1 MKLNEKELKDFW
13 ENLNRID
20 NINKITK
27 EFNSFNDRE
36 KYMSWYDFQNCFSKI
51 SISLLD
57 DTLQKLLNKEV
68 VEIKEYV
75 LRIVIKYLVFKFDK
89 NIVEDVFGFILLNYD
104 INFITEEIESLVYDE
119 NEIEYEYPE
128 DPTYKHPLFY
138 LELLFEKD
146 RKDKEFR
153 KELIRQNNE
162 VCIPSFNKY
171 FNQFKSEYGYTYI
184 SPNKINDS
192 SNYGSF
198 LDSIKNI

>member
-1 MKLNEKELKDFW
+1 MPILKRVINSIKNDSALIIADLTRFMR
-13 ENLNRID
+13 NLND
-20 NINKITK
+20 ATTN
-27 EFNSFNDRE
+27 
-36 KYMSWYDFQNCFSKI
+36 
-51 SISLLD
+51 
-57 DTLQKLLNKEV
+57 LQKLLNKEV

-89 NIVEDVFGFILLNYD
+89 SIVEEIFGFILLNYD

-128 DPTYKHPLFY
+128 DPIYKHPLFY
-138 LELLFEKD
+138 LDLLFEKD

-171 FNQFKSEYGYTYI
+171 FNQFKNEFGYTYI
-184 SPNKINDS
+184 SPNKNNDS

-198 LDSIKNI
+198 LDGINMSLKIMG